1 MSLFVQLKQKVSEN
15 FEKKIVDSYLKC
27 LIAWRNSK
35 IIVSVNYHQFILAS
49 NNVLFLN
56 IANITLISLWAVART
71 AFL

>member
-1 MSLFVQLKQKVSEN
+1 MLYEIHIIWVYCQYVSPVD
-15 FEKKIVDSYLKC
+15 FEMKSTILRRGC
-27 LIAWRNSK
+27 QMH
-35 IIVSVNYHQFILAS
+35 VSVNYHQFILAS

>member
-35 IIVSVNYHQFILAS
+35 IIVSGRKRYL
-49 NNVLFLN
+49 
-56 IANITLISLWAVART
+56 T
-71 AFL
+71 